1 MNNYFEINLAP
12 ILRISDKLSLT
23 PSSNY
28 SIFLNGAGFA
38 GYFDDQPKYGVRDVK
53 TLTNIIQGKYLFKN
67 NLALT
72 LRIRHYWSYGIY
84 DYYGDLDENGYI
96 IKDEDFT
103 GNADFNFNAFNTDLI
118 FTWQFAPGSFLNIVY
133 KTALQKDEQNLR
145 LSYFD
150 NLNTVFDQG
159 QAHTVTMKL
168 IYFFDVVSSYNKM
181 FN

>member
-1 MNNYFEINLAP
+1 M
-12 ILRISDKLSLT
+12 
-23 PSSNY
+23 
-28 SIFLNGAGFA
+28 
-38 GYFDDQPKYGVRDVK
+38 
-53 TLTNIIQGKYLFKN
+53 
-67 NLALT
+67 
-72 LRIRHYWSYGIY
+72 Y

-96 IKDEDFT
+96 IKDESFT

-159 QAHTVTMKL
+159 QTHTVTMKL